1 MDILSRLIDLA
12 GLRTS
17 LDIRCRLEGAFEIDH
32 EPAGRGVIPFHLVLS
47 GSCRLRLPDGRLAE
61 LMAGDFLLLPRG
73 EAHLIVGRDTG
84 ARPPPVRV
92 SHDGMLPVRA
102 NGDGPPDVDL
112 LCGHFDAAA
121 GSSSLLLDTLPDV
134 FHASLAGAQS
144 EETLKLLVGILR
156 DEAMHQEAGA
166 LTIATAICLALL
178 TMALRARDSAAL
190 GTAGLVA
197 LIANPRFSRALKA
210 MIAAPAEDW
219 TIDRLASLSA
229 MSRATYARQFKE
241 TSGMTV
247 AGFLTNLRM
256 TLASDLLIRTRRT
269 VADIAAEVGY
279 DSEAAFGKAFK
290 ARRGV
295 PPARFRQQMT

>member
-32 EPAGRGVIPFHLVLS
+32 EPAGRGVIPFHVVLS
-47 GSCRLRLPDGRLAE
+47 GSCRLRLPDRRVVE
-61 LMAGDFLLLPRG
+61 LTAGDFLMLPRG
-73 EAHLIVGRDTG
+73 EAHLIVGRESG
-84 ARPPPVRV
+84 AGPRPVRLI
-92 SHDGMLPVRA
+92 HDGMLPVRE
-102 NGDGPPDVDL
+102 NGEGVPDVDL
-112 LCGHFDAAA
+112 LCGHFDSAT
-121 GSSSLLLDTLPDV
+121 GSSLLLDTLPDV

-178 TMALRARDSAAL
+178 TMALRAQNTAAL
-190 GTAGLVA
+190 GTAGLLA

-210 MIAAPAEDW
+210 VIANPAEDW

-247 AGFLTNLRM
+247 AGFVTDLRM

-295 PPARFRQQMT
+295 PPARFRQQMS